1 MLSFFKQNRANP
13 LQLAA
18 VLMKVL
24 RLHMSLFSNSTNFN
38 VKKFVNSYFVLSLAV
53 FDVTLYSIVTI

>member
-13 LQLAA
+13 LQLAT

-38 VKKFVNSYFVLSLAV
+38 VKMFVNSYFVLSLAV